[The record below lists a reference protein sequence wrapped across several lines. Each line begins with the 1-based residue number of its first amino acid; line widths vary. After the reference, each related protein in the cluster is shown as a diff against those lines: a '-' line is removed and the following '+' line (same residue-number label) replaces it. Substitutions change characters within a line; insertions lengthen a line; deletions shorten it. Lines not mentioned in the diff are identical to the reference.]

1 MASTRDSGI
10 KELRNIAIKT
20 GYDCPDGVLFQPS
33 NNTWGDY
40 WSSSSI
46 ETSNNSMFSMFG
58 TLDAWF
64 MRFSDMT
71 YMVIV
76 REIIGFMS
84 VLFVVY
90 K

>member
-71 YMVIV
+71 SHGYRKRDHRFYV
-76 REIIGFMS
+76 R
-84 VLFVVY
+84 VVRRV
-90 K
+90 